1 MSAASIRP
9 KRRSIRLRGYD
20 YSQAGAYF
28 VTICTQH
35 RTCLFGDIVA
45 GEMRL
50 NEAGKMLARWYSELA
65 NKFPDIQCDKFVCM
79 PNHIHFIVVNVGAD
93 LRVRPDSA
101 YHQSG
106 VNVGADLRV
115 RPDSCGRTHRFA
127 PTMDKREILGEHITT
142 GEHIGSPLRAVVQWF
157 KTMTTNEYI
166 RGVKQQGWP
175 AFPGKLWQRNYWE
188 HVIRNEADMNRIRDY
203 ICINPARW
211 ELDSLFP
218 DSAACRIPDR

>member
-50 NEAGKMLARWYSELA
+50 NEAGKMVARWYSELA

-93 LRVRPDSA
+93 LRVRPDS
-101 YHQSG
+101 
-106 VNVGADLRV
+106 
-115 RPDSCGRTHRFA
+115 CGRTRRFA
-127 PTMDKREILGEHITT
+127 PTMGKCEILGEHITT
-142 GEHIGSPLRAVVQWF
+142 GEHIGSPLQWVNVKYWTNTLPRANTQVRPY
-157 KTMTTNEYI
+157 N
-166 RGVKQQGWP
+166 G
-175 AFPGKLWQRNYWE
+175 
-188 HVIRNEADMNRIRDY
+188 
-203 ICINPARW
+203 
-211 ELDSLFP
+211 
-218 DSAACRIPDR
+218 

>member
-50 NEAGKMLARWYSELA
+50 NEAGKMVARWYSELA

-93 LRVRPDSA
+93 LGVRPGSA

-106 VNVGADLRV
+106 VNVGADRCV
-115 RPDSCGRTHRFA
+115 RPDSVYHQSGNV
-127 PTMDKREILGEHITT
+127 G
-142 GEHIGSPLRAVVQWF
+142 
-157 KTMTTNEYI
+157 
-166 RGVKQQGWP
+166 
-175 AFPGKLWQRNYWE
+175 
-188 HVIRNEADMNRIRDY
+188 ADRRVR
-203 ICINPARW
+203 PV
-211 ELDSLFP
+211 
-218 DSAACRIPDR
+218 SAYRP